1 MWREVIIGTILAT
14 GLYYYISRS
23 KNPSKSTSNR
33 AKETYVDPIFNNEQK
48 MKCDD
53 YPRSNGSIYGENS
66 DIFSGY
72 PYYDKAY

>member
-1 MWREVIIGTILAT
+1 MSCRELMWGEIVIGTILAV

-23 KNPSKSTSNR
+23 KSK
-33 AKETYVDPIFNNEQK
+33 AKETYIDPIFNNERK

-53 YPRSNGSIYGENS
+53 YPRSNGSIYGEDS

-72 PYYDKAY
+72 PFYDKAY